1 MPRKEP
7 RDYQAEYKEYHG
19 KQKQIDNRNQ
29 RNKAVR
35 KKGRE
40 GKASQDGM
48 EVDHKRG
55 SKNGAKLSNA
65 DSNLRVVKKA
75 TNRRKQ

>member
-7 RDYQAEYKEYHG
+7 RDYKAEYKGYHG
-19 KQKQIDNRNQ
+19 QQAQIDNRNQ

-35 KKGRE
+35 KLDRE
-40 GKASQDGM
+40 GKAKTDGK

-55 SKNGAKLSNA
+55 SVEGSKLSNA
-65 DSNLRVVKKA
+65 KSNLRVVKKA
-75 TNRRKQ
+75 TNRKKQ

>member
-7 RDYQAEYKEYHG
+7 RNYAAEYADFHG

-35 KKGRE
+35 KLDRE
-40 GKASQDGM
+40 GKASKDGK

-55 SKNGAKLSNA
+55 SANGSKLSNSG
-65 DSNLRVVKKA
+65 SNLRVVKKM
-75 TNRRKQ
+75 TNRRKG

>member
-7 RDYQAEYKEYHG
+7 RDYKAEYKEYHG
-19 KQKQIDNRNQ
+19 KQSQIDNRSQ

-35 KKGRE
+35 KLGRE
-40 GKASQDGM
+40 GKAKQDGK

-55 SKNGAKLSNA
+55 STKGSKLSNSDA
-65 DSNLRVVKKA
+65 NLRVVKKSV
-75 TNRRKQ
+75 NRRKQ

>member
-7 RDYQAEYKEYHG
+7 RNYAKEYSDYHG
-19 KQKQIDNRNQ
+19 KPAQIENRNQ

-35 KKGRE
+35 KLDRE
-40 GKASQDGM
+40 GKAKHDGK

-55 SKNGAKLSNA
+55 SKNGAKLSNGNG
-65 DSNLRVVKKA
+65 NLRVVSKAVNRKK
-75 TNRRKQ
+75 R

>member
-7 RDYQAEYKEYHG
+7 RDYGQEYDQYHG
-19 KQKQIDNRNQ
+19 KQKQIDNRNK

-35 KKGRE
+35 KLGRE
-40 GKASQDGM
+40 GKSSQDGK

-55 SKNGAKLSNA
+55 STNGSPLSNS
-65 DSNLRVVKKA
+65 DKNLRVVPRKV
-75 TNRRKQ
+75 NRRKG

>member
-7 RDYQAEYKEYHG
+7 RNYAKEYDDYHG
-19 KQKQIDNRNQ
+19 KPSQVENRNQ

-35 KKGRE
+35 KLGRE
-40 GKASQDGM
+40 GKASKDGK

-55 SKNGAKLSNA
+55 SSNGSKLSNG
-65 DSNLRVVKKA
+65 SKNLRVVSKSANRKK
-75 TNRRKQ
+75 Q

>member
-7 RDYQAEYKEYHG
+7 RDYQAEYREYHG

-35 KKGRE
+35 KLGRE
-40 GKASQDGM
+40 GKAKQDGK

-55 SKNGAKLSNA
+55 SKNGSKLSNA
-65 DSNLRVVKKA
+65 ESNLRVVKKA